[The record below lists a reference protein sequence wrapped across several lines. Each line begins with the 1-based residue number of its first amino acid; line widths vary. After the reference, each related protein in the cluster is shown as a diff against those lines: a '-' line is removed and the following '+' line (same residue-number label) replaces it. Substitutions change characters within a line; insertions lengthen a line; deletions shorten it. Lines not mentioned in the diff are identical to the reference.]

1 MDQKGLIVDSYCFIA
16 IVLFAI
22 SIWSVKVRPS
32 FPELICV
39 SHCCCF
45 FCFCLCHLPLLNW
58 PSTQTDSV
66 FSLCLFLVLFVCLF
80 LISVCAA
87 HLSWACPELVFYN
100 KWLYA
105 SLLFFYLICC
115 LFICILSLCPPVL
128 SWSVSV
134 TRCCGCSPLD
144 ELSPMLGYFR
154 LTCTH
159 LILCWDR
166 TLSIWC
172 SSWTLVN
179 DVALIIGVDF
189 YG

>member
-32 FPELICV
+32 CPELICV

-58 PSTQTDSV
+58 PSTQTDSE

-87 HLSWACPELVFYN
+87 HLSWAGLLQQVTLCLVALFLFNMLFVYLYFVSVPTCPELV
-100 KWLYA
+100 
-105 SLLFFYLICC
+105 CEC
-115 LFICILSLCPPVL
+115 
-128 SWSVSV
+128 
-134 TRCCGCSPLD
+134 D
-144 ELSPMLGYFR
+144 PMLWLLSSR
-154 LTCTH
+154 
-159 LILCWDR
+159 R
-166 TLSIWC
+166 TLSNVGILPFDLH
-172 SSWTLVN
+172 TF
-179 DVALIIGVDF
+179 DVYVEIEFSPSGALHEHW
-189 YG
+189 

>member
-1 MDQKGLIVDSYCFIA
+1 MDQKGLKVDSYCFI
-16 IVLFAI
+16 FY
-22 SIWSVKVRPS
+22 
-32 FPELICV
+32 FYLIYQ
-39 SHCCCF
+39 SES
-45 FCFCLCHLPLLNW
+45 LLPWAYLREPLLLFFLFLSVPPTSPEVAFYTNW
-58 PSTQTDSV
+58 LSI
-66 FSLCLFLVLFVCLF
+66 FSLFIPCVVCLF

-105 SLLFFYLICC
+105 SLLFFYFLCC

-159 LILCWDR
+159 MLR
-166 TLSIWC
+166 
-172 SSWTLVN
+172 
-179 DVALIIGVDF
+179 
-189 YG
+189 